1 MNIKSD
7 KLNCYIEGIRL
18 PIRSVD
24 ITYNRNAYSRAT
36 INIGLGELIVPQAW
50 ANALIIISY
59 ISEHKEYLFFQGLIT
74 GLEIIESESFIQL
87 SAESGWSSLNF
98 NTTLDYVAPKK
109 YGIQNIENELTIHL
123 GNEET
128 IVTNNEDLEDNYHL
142 SNRYFFLK
150 EGLDVSD
157 RKVISQ
163 ADPESYKLQYIG
175 DRTPFAELFGFNIME
190 QMAYQNFLLTRAH
203 VERLNLLN
211 KVGADSIRGE
221 NFKFVLTE
229 IVEDTQLSLE
239 LDAERS
245 GIAYLKAKN
254 NIDKLALGQTVGGVG
269 GQPVTGQ
276 VGCLTYPPLDDNKIL
291 QKIKLAY
298 TKYKV
303 HAGFD
308 PTMIMIPCK
317 SLNVNP
323 MLIIAIAQQE
333 SLSGTLGRGAR
344 THNPGNVGNVDS
356 GANSEQGKWE
366 VGWMTLVK
374 NIARRMNGWGGSA
387 PPALTI
393 ENLCGFENGKRD
405 ERRPIYATE
414 SKVWI
419 TNVTNNFTNLNGC
432 EGIK

>member
-1 MNIKSD
+1 MISFSD
-7 KLNCYIEGIRL
+7 KINCYIEGIRI
-18 PIRSVD
+18 PINSIDVD
-24 ITYNRNAYSRAT
+24 FGRNKYSRAI
-36 INIGLGELIVPQAW
+36 INIGLGESIIPQAW

-59 ISEHKEYLFFQGLIT
+59 VFNSKEHLFFQGLIT
-74 GLEIIESESFIQL
+74 DLEIIESDSFIKIE
-87 SAESGWSSLNF
+87 AESGWSSFNF

-109 YGIQNIENELTIHL
+109 YGIQNVEDEITIYL

-128 IVTNNEDLEDNYHL
+128 IKSDNSGVEDNYHL

-150 EGLDVSD
+150 EPDE
-157 RKVISQ
+157 RKEFK
-163 ADPESYKLQYIG
+163 AGEPESYKLQYIG
-175 DRTPFAELFGFNIME
+175 DRTPFAELFGFSVLELMSYN
-190 QMAYQNFLLTRAH
+190 NFLLTKSH

-211 KVGADSIRGE
+211 KVSMNSIRAG
-221 NFKFVLTE
+221 NFKSLL
-229 IVEDTQLSLE
+229 EDITADTIMGLE
-239 LDAERS
+239 LDAERT
-245 GIAYLKAKN
+245 GIAYIKAKQ
-254 NIDKLALGQTVGGVG
+254 NISGVALGQTVGGVG
-269 GQPVTGQ
+269 GQPVSGQ

-291 QKIKLAY
+291 QKIKNAY

-333 SLSGTLGRGAR
+333 SNSGTIGRGAR
-344 THNPGNVGNVDS
+344 THNPGNVGNVDN
-356 GANSEQGKWE
+356 GTNSEQSKWE
-366 VGWMTLVK
+366 LGWITLVK

-405 ERRPIYATE
+405 ERRPIYATQSE
-414 SKVWI
+414 VWI
-419 TNVTNNFTNLNGC
+419 TNVTNNFSSLNGC
-432 EGIK
+432 EGLK